1 MKLRGN
7 CPAKVDEK
15 GRLKIP
21 AVFLDELKEYGNQ
34 FYITST
40 TGETARIYPMKVWS
54 EIEDKLAQ
62 TPSTNRAKRK
72 FLMRTSYY
80 GQTVELDGQGRLL
93 LPTVLREAAQTKGDV
108 DILGNLDYLEVMN
121 HTRVLD
127 QLKNEPYTDE
137 DDKALADL
145 GVSSMQLDQAARGFS
160 FREAAPLD
168 MRMDAANDEL
178 TADEIVNRWS
188 EKEIADLLYREADEH
203 DSRRIAKAIVRA
215 RPLRDTAH
223 LATTVAGARK
233 QWGRQRLHP
242 ATKTFLALR
251 IAVNREMEELG
262 QFLSRAPATMNSGGR
277 WVVLS
282 YHSREDRLVKRAV
295 REGEREGTLQVLT
308 KHVIHSSEQST
319 IGNPCSLSANLRCP
333 YIV

>member
-62 TPSTNRAKRK
+62 MPSTNRAKRK

-80 GQTVELDGQGRLL
+80 GQTVELDGLGRLL

-108 DILGNLDYLEVMN
+108 DVLGNLDYLEVMN

-137 DDKALADL
+137 DDKALEDL
-145 GVSSMQLDQAARGFS
+145 G
-160 FREAAPLD
+160 
-168 MRMDAANDEL
+168 
-178 TADEIVNRWS
+178 I
-188 EKEIADLLYREADEH
+188 
-203 DSRRIAKAIVRA
+203 
-215 RPLRDTAH
+215 
-223 LATTVAGARK
+223 
-233 QWGRQRLHP
+233 
-242 ATKTFLALR
+242 
-251 IAVNREMEELG
+251 
-262 QFLSRAPATMNSGGR
+262 
-277 WVVLS
+277 
-282 YHSREDRLVKRAV
+282 
-295 REGEREGTLQVLT
+295 
-308 KHVIHSSEQST
+308 
-319 IGNPCSLSANLRCP
+319 
-333 YIV
+333 